1 MKYKV
6 IKKIEVNYLPS
17 DVFKGQEHT
26 PLIDVK
32 GGVSQKLNVDDIIE
46 VSEKEK
52 DNWVKINGSLL
63 NNNVLMREIQ
73 ESIDYYLKEG
83 FIKSM

>member
-6 IKKIEVNYLPS
+6 IKKFEVSYIPS
-17 DVFKGQEHT
+17 GIFKGQEHT
-26 PLIDVK
+26 PLINVK
-32 GGVSQKLNVDDIIE
+32 GGVNQKLNVDDIIK
-46 VSEKEK
+46 VSEKGK
-52 DNWVKINGSLL
+52 DNWVKINGILL

-83 FIKSM
+83 MIKSM